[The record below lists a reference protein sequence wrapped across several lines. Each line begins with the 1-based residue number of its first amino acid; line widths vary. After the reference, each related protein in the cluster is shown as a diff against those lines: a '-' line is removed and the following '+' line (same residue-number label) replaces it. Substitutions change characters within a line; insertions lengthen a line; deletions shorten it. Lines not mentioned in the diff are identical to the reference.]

1 MKNITAIAA
10 AVALFVVATATASAQ
25 VTGPNAISGV
35 YAQLR
40 KQTTYAVEMQGE
52 QVVLRDRNNGQTIV
66 SLQQVSPQF
75 VKVVGEVGNIS
86 NAASAAQTLARMS
99 QVNCS
104 SRVGT
109 WSLDAGSGSITMHHN
124 LNPRF
129 LSTSAIAN
137 TAVLCCDALRRT
149 RLL

>member
-1 MKNITAIAA
+1 MKNIVAIAA
-10 AVALFVVATATASAQ
+10 AIVFLAATAHAQ

-35 YAQLR
+35 YDQLR
-40 KQTTYAVEMQGE
+40 KQTTYAVEMKGE
-52 QVVLRDRNNGQTIV
+52 QVVLRDRDNGKQIV
-66 SLQQVSPQF
+66 SLQQVSPQC
-75 VKVVGEVGNIS
+75 VKVVGEVGNIH
-86 NAASAAQTLARMS
+86 NAASAVQTLALMS
-99 QVNCS
+99 QVNFS

-129 LSTSAIAN
+129 LSAPAIAN
-137 TAVLCCDALRRT
+137 TALLCCDAMRRT